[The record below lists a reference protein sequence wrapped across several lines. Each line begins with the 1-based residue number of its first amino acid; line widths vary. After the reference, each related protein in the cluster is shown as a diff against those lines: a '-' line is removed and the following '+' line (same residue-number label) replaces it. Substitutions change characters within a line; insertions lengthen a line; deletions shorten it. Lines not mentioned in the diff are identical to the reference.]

1 MSTIEKFLTGVVAI
15 GLITTA
21 VLPRRET
28 AKVITA
34 AGNAVSN
41 IGGTFLG
48 TKTKF

>member
-1 MSTIEKFLTGVVAI
+1 MSALQKFLAGLVAI

-21 VLPRRET
+21 VLPKRET

-41 IGGTFLG
+41 VGGTFLG